1 MGRNV
6 NPGPVVP
13 STLHRLTG
21 WVSGKA
27 VGGGPAARS
36 ALVSARK
43 LRAHTPHPGVFL
55 FPSLML
61 LGSLTFHLLKC
72 KLACHSIPAWMCRNL
87 LDVCVGSC
95 GSQAQFPYDA
105 RAWTWSPV

>member
-6 NPGPVVP
+6 NPDPVVP

-43 LRAHTPHPGVFL
+43 LRAHTHHTQGCFYFHPL
-55 FPSLML
+55 CCWAL
-61 LGSLTFHLLKC
+61 
-72 KLACHSIPAWMCRNL
+72 
-87 LDVCVGSC
+87 
-95 GSQAQFPYDA
+95 
-105 RAWTWSPV
+105 